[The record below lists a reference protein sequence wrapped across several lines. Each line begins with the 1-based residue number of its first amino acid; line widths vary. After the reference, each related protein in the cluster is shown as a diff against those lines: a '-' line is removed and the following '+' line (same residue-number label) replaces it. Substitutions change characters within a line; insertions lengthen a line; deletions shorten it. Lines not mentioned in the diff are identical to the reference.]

1 MKTKAIIMM
10 MSIMLGFGVMTR
22 SYAQD
27 THTNVEKNLSR
38 KAKRELRKKER
49 MAADQFMFQ
58 NAKAALKDGNWVL
71 EANRLITKW
80 GNTIP
85 VDSNTNFVELQNG
98 TAYMQLAFAGH
109 NGPNGMGGIT
119 LKGKPTQ
126 IKMSTDKNGNVYY
139 QMSVIGNALTAD
151 IIVRLG
157 NGDNYASAEVN
168 AITSGARLQFAGQL
182 VPASDSSVYR
192 SGMDF

>member
-10 MSIMLGFGVMTR
+10 MSIMLGLGVMTQ

-38 KAKRELRKKER
+38 KARRELRKKER
-49 MAADQFMFQ
+49 IAADQYMFQ
-58 NAKAALKDGNWVL
+58 SAKAALKDGNWVL
-71 EANRLITKW
+71 ESNRLITKW

-126 IKMSTDKNGNVYY
+126 IKMSTDKNGDVYY

-157 NGDNYASAEVN
+157 NGDNYASAQVN
-168 AITSGARLQFAGQL
+168 AITSGAQLEFAGQL
-182 VPASDSSVYR
+182 VPASDSTVYR

>member
-10 MSIMLGFGVMTR
+10 MSIMLGLGVMTR

-85 VDSNTNFVELQNG
+85 VNSNTNFVELKNG

-119 LKGKPTQ
+119 LKGTPTQ

>member
-10 MSIMLGFGVMTR
+10 IGIMLGLGVMTQ

-27 THTNVEKNLSR
+27 THTNVEKHLSR
-38 KAKRELRKKER
+38 KARRELRKKER

-58 NAKAALKDGNWVL
+58 NAKSALKDGNWVL

-85 VDSNTNFVELQNG
+85 VDSNTNFVELENG

-109 NGPNGMGGIT
+109 NGPNGLGGIT

-126 IKMSTDKNGNVYY
+126 IKMSTDKNGDVYY

-157 NGDNYASAEVN
+157 SGDNYASAQVN
-168 AITSGARLQFAGQL
+168 AITSGARLEFAGQL
-182 VPASDSSVYR
+182 VPANDSSVYR

>member
-1 MKTKAIIMM
+1 MKTKVIIMM
-10 MSIMLGFGVMTR
+10 ISIMLGLGVMTQ
-22 SYAQD
+22 SYAQE

-38 KAKRELRKKER
+38 KARRELRKKER
-49 MAADQFMFQ
+49 IAADQYMFQ
-58 NAKAALKDGNWVL
+58 SAKAALKDGNWVL
-71 EANRLITKW
+71 ESNQLITKW

-85 VDSNTNFVELQNG
+85 VDSQTNFVELQNG

-109 NGPNGMGGIT
+109 NGPNGLGGIT

-126 IKMSTDKNGNVYY
+126 IKMNTDKNGDVYY

-157 NGDNYASAEVN
+157 SGDNYASAQVN

-182 VPASDSSVYR
+182 VPIGQSSIYR